1 MLIPPSID
9 DMIPAEHKVRNLEE
23 VLFNLDWS
31 DWESEYNLERGQP
44 PIHPRLIAGAILYGL
59 TERVRSSRDLEKAC
73 SFRTDF
79 MWLLSGRKIDHST
92 FANFRTRFTDQLHK
106 LFKQVTLVAL
116 QGKVKI
122 DLAIDGTRIR
132 ANSSRSGAL
141 TEKRIKKRAAEVEED
156 LKRNSPRYESFIM
169 PEIIQKWGVEDN
181 GIYIIEFITL
191 STNSNV
197 QLLCCSLKTF
207 L

>member
-1 MLIPPSID
+1 MCTLYFKIKHIGVVMNSVRWAGAKYDRNQHMLIPPSID
-9 DMIPAEHKVRNLEE
+9 DMIPGEHKIRNLEE

-31 DWESEYNLERGQP
+31 DWESEYNLNRGQP

-59 TERVRSSRDLEKAC
+59 TERIRSSRDLEKAC

-92 FANFRTRFTDQLHK
+92 FANFRTRFTDQLHE
-106 LFKQVTLVAL
+106 LFKQITLVAL

-132 ANSSRSGAL
+132 ANSSRSGSL
-141 TEKRIKKRAAEVEED
+141 TEKRIKKRASA
-156 LKRNSPRYESFIM
+156 
-169 PEIIQKWGVEDN
+169 
-181 GIYIIEFITL
+181 IEGD
-191 STNSNV
+191 
-197 QLLCCSLKTF
+197 
-207 L
+207 